1 MRPVGCIL
9 KIKRNWIN
17 VKRNNP
23 EKINFKELT
32 FREIKTAKDQMIAQ
46 VQKEWYHEELNSLE
60 NKKLLQKSSTLL
72 SPSGPDVLQ
81 PNQTSL
87 GRLEKKSDLRR
98 LEDVLFTSS

>member
-32 FREIKTAKDQMIAQ
+32 FRDIKTAKDQMIAQ
-46 VQKEWYHEELNSLE
+46 V
-60 NKKLLQKSSTLL
+60 
-72 SPSGPDVLQ
+72 
-81 PNQTSL
+81 
-87 GRLEKKSDLRR
+87 
-98 LEDVLFTSS
+98 

>member
-72 SPSGPDVLQ
+72 SPSGPDVLR

-87 GRLEKKSDLRR
+87 GRLEKKSDLRH